1 MFKLEKNIIIRIA
14 AAIMAMFM
22 LVLLLPSH
30 SVKAVTIDTARQ
42 GSMTVTH
49 LSVDEAVLE
58 GVNSHIYR
66 IASIDGSG
74 VYTILD
80 GYGSVITDKD
90 FFNNG
95 YDFDAWKS
103 CVEKL
108 TDYVKTNKIA
118 PYMSGVSNAEG
129 KTYYTGLE
137 LGVYLV
143 ISDNLVLDKYIH
155 SFVDFVY
162 PVPLLAIDD
171 ATGVYGW
178 KYDVSASPKKSRVE
192 RTIDEK
198 FTVLKRW
205 SDSGNEDKRPSSIS
219 VSIYCDQQLYKK
231 VTLNSSNNWKYSW
244 TYEPGHDWKLVE
256 TSTGKN
262 YKASMSTSQK
272 DNEYTF
278 VFLNTYSPPDNP
290 PETPNTPDTPSETP
304 EEPST
309 PATPSLPEV
318 LGAIRDLPEVLGAR
332 RLPQTGQLWWPIP
345 ILILAGLFLIIKGIR
360 KNSKNA

>member
-1 MFKLEKNIIIRIA
+1 MIKLEKNIIIRIA

-22 LVLLLPSH
+22 LVMLLPTQ

-42 GSMTVTH
+42 GSMTVSH
-49 LSVDEAVLE
+49 VSVDEEGLE

-66 IASIDGSG
+66 VASIDSNG

-80 GYGSVITDKD
+80 GYGSVFSDKN

-103 CVEKL
+103 CVEGL
-108 TDYVKTNKIA
+108 ADYVKTNKIA

-129 KTYYTGLE
+129 KTYFTGLE

-143 ISDNLVLDKYIH
+143 LSDNLVLDKYIY
-155 SFVDFVY
+155 SFVDFIY

-171 ATGVYGW
+171 TTGVYGW
-178 KYDVSASPKKSRVE
+178 KYDVSASPKKTRVE
-192 RTIDEK
+192 KTIDEK
-198 FTVLKRW
+198 FKVLKRW
-205 SDSGNEDKRPSSIS
+205 SDSGNEDKRPESIS
-219 VSIYCDQQLYKK
+219 VSIYCDQKIYKK
-231 VTLNSSNNWKYSW
+231 VTLSASNNWKYSW
-244 TYEPGHDWKLVE
+244 TYEPGHEWKLVE

-262 YKASMSTSQK
+262 YTASLSKSQK

-278 VFLNTYSPPDNP
+278 IFVNTYSPDNP
-290 PETPNTPDTPSETP
+290 PETPETPDTPDETP
-304 EEPST
+304 EVPST

-345 ILILAGLFLIIKGIR
+345 LLILAGLFLIIKGIR
-360 KNSKNA
+360 KNKNNA